1 MILKV
6 RVSYLFIM
14 FLFIMTKSKSSK
26 TKQKTATLI
35 FEGRK
40 KCCQPGKLPSRYARL
55 GKTKCGIL
63 DAFSLFMSVLYT
75 FNFAIGNHFPNR
87 DSEKKK
93 GS

>member
-14 FLFIMTKSKSSK
+14 FLFKMTKSKSSK

-55 GKTKCGIL
+55 GKNQMWDTRCI
-63 DAFSLFMSVLYT
+63 FT
-75 FNFAIGNHFPNR
+75 FYVCTIYF
-87 DSEKKK
+87 
-93 GS
+93 